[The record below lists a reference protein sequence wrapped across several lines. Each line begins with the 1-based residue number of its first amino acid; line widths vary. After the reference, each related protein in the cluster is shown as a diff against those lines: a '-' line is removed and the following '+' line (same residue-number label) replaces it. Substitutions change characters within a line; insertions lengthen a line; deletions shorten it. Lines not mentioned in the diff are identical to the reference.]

1 MLSIII
7 TTTTTFSLS
16 HPPSAFPVL
25 LHLPPSTHQA
35 AAASSA
41 APAASTTTTTDNSTI
56 TLRGSTDIIV
66 EFFSH
71 AITCILYQRGIYPPE
86 DFERK
91 TKYGLALHV
100 AKEEG
105 LVGYLNNVLA
115 QLREWLTS
123 SNVQK
128 LVVVVTGMETNVVL
142 ERWVFSV
149 ETAREAATNPQG
161 FQAQK
166 TEKEIMGEIAAIIRQ
181 ITCSVSFMPLLSERC
196 SFDLL
201 VYTDKDVLVPGT
213 WEDSDPRLIQ
223 HAEEVRLR
231 SVNTKVHKV
240 DTMVAYRMEPAAQE

>member
-1 MLSIII
+1 M
-7 TTTTTFSLS
+7 
-16 HPPSAFPVL
+16 
-25 LHLPPSTHQA
+25 
-35 AAASSA
+35 
-41 APAASTTTTTDNSTI
+41 
-56 TLRGSTDIIV
+56 
-66 EFFSH
+66 
-71 AITCILYQRGIYPPE
+71 
-86 DFERK
+86 
-91 TKYGLALHV
+91 
-100 AKEEG
+100 
-105 LVGYLNNVLA
+105 GYLNNVLA

-128 LVVVVTGMETNVVL
+128 LVVVVTGMETNAVL

>member
-1 MLSIII
+1 MVRP
-7 TTTTTFSLS
+7 SL
-16 HPPSAFPVL
+16 HPPR
-25 LHLPPSTHQA
+25 PPRPNHPPLIAPLSPRYVQ
-35 AAASSA
+35 SSA
-41 APAASTTTTTDNSTI
+41 AAPPAAAVSAPDNSTI
-56 TLRGSTDIIV
+56 ILRGSTDLIV
-66 EFFSH
+66 EFFEH

-91 TKYGLALHV
+91 TKYGLALHK
-100 AKEEG
+100 AKEDG
-105 LVGYLNNVLA
+105 LVAYLGNVLA

-128 LVVVVTGMETNVVL
+128 LVVVVTGMETNAVL

-166 TEKEIMGEIAAIIRQ
+166 AEREITSEIAAIIRQ

-201 VYTDKDVLVPGT
+201 VYTDKDVMVPAT

-240 DTMVAYRMEPAAQE
+240 DTMVAYRMEPATSD

>member
-1 MLSIII
+1 MIGQIPIVILLSPILLQ
-7 TTTTTFSLS
+7 SAAAPS
-16 HPPSAFPVL
+16 PPAGSMP
-25 LHLPPSTHQA
+25 A
-35 AAASSA
+35 AAAA
-41 APAASTTTTTDNSTI
+41 DNSVI
-56 TLRGSTDIIV
+56 TLRGSTDIV
-66 EFFSH
+66 MEFFEH
-71 AITCILYQRGIYPPE
+71 TITCILYQRGIYPPE

-100 AKEEG
+100 AKERG
-105 LVGYLNNVLA
+105 LVDYLGNVLE
-115 QLREWLTS
+115 QLGQWLTS

-128 LVVVVTGMETNVVL
+128 LVVVVTGMESNAVL

-149 ETAREAATNPQG
+149 ETAQEAATNPQG

-166 TEKEIMGEIAAIIRQ
+166 SQKEITSEIAAIIRQ
-181 ITCSVSFMPLLSERC
+181 VTCSVSFMPLLSERC

-201 VYTDKDVLVPGT
+201 VYTDKNVLVPAT

-240 DTMVAYRMEPAAQE
+240 DTMVAYRMEPAAQD